1 MKTKKSP
8 DLFRKGTLIHRRHH
22 FAVIS
27 VSERVY
33 FSRLEAKNAN
43 LLTGSNGRVISEVM

>member
-8 DLFRKGTLIHRRHH
+8 DLFRKGISIHRRSH
-22 FAVIS
+22 FAVNS

-43 LLTGSNGRVISEVM
+43 FGGLSHEE

>member
-8 DLFRKGTLIHRRHH
+8 SLLKRGNSIHKRHH
-22 FAVIS
+22 FAVKS
-27 VSERVY
+27 VGERVY

>member
-1 MKTKKSP
+1 MKNKKRP
-8 DLFRKGTLIHRRHH
+8 DLFRTGTPIHRRSH

-33 FSRLEAKNAN
+33 FSRLDAKNAN
-43 LLTGSNGRVISEVM
+43 FGGLSHEE